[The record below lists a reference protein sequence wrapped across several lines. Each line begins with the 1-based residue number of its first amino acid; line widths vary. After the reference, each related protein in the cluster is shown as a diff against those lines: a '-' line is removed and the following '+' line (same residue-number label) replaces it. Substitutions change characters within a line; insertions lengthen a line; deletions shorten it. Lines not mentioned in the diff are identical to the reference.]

1 MLASFSSEPRQKDKE
16 YFTSANFEELN
27 SIIET
32 VLASTGCD
40 EDTSGRGLFLSHYYL
55 ILLSY
60 KYWQ

>member
-40 EDTSGRGLFLSHYYL
+40 DDTSGTIRLKSTTSTNSLN
-55 ILLSY
+55 I
-60 KYWQ
+60 